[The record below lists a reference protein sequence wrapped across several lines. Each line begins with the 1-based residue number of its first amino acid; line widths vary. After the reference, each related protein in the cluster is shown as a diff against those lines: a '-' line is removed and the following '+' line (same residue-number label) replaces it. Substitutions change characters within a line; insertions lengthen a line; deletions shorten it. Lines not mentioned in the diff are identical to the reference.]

1 MTIRLLVPFLSL
13 FLSAFL
19 MFAAIGL
26 TNLIIPLRA
35 GAEGWGAG
43 TIGLIGMTQAIA
55 FTAACFL
62 MPLQIRRVGHI
73 RTFAAIQTLL
83 AASIMLHG
91 LIVTPWAWALFRII
105 AGLAAAG
112 SYMVLESW
120 LNEKAD
126 AANRGFVLSAYL
138 MVTMTGLTAGQYAY
152 TLFELG
158 DGRLFQLTA
167 LLFGAALLPM
177 TLSISPSPAPPETVH
192 LDLKGL
198 FARSPVGFIGAFLSG
213 FLFGVWNYFAPLY
226 GQKIG
231 LSSIATATLVSAA
244 MVGGML
250 AQFPFGRLSDKID
263 RRYVMAMIGGVG
275 ACVCLVL
282 SLSAPETALF
292 NTIGTLM
299 IGMALFPSYSI
310 AVAHT
315 NDYANPDEFVQVSG
329 SLLITYG
336 IGTMVGPVIGGQL
349 FGIIGPVGLFVS
361 LGMIFLIYG
370 AYAYWRTT
378 QRQAIAPDERDD
390 FQAVPVTP
398 FQTQQVYELDPRQD
412 DAVQA
417 GDTAERSVGNGFTA

>member
-1 MTIRLLVPFLSL
+1 MTIRLLAPFLSL

-35 GAEGWGAG
+35 GAEGWTAG
-43 TIGLIGMTQAIA
+43 TIGLIGMAQAIA

-62 MPLQIRRVGHI
+62 MPMQIRRVGHI

-91 LIVTPWAWALFRII
+91 LIVTPWAWAFFRII

-138 MVTMTGLTAGQYAY
+138 MVTMIGLTAGQYAY

-177 TLSISPSPAPPETVH
+177 TLSISPSPVPPETVR

-198 FARSPVGFIGAFLSG
+198 FARSPVGFVGAFLSG

-226 GQKIG
+226 GQRIG
-231 LSSIATATLVSAA
+231 LSPIATATLVSAA

-250 AQFPFGRLSDKID
+250 AQFPFGRLSDRID

-275 ACVCLVL
+275 AIVCLVL
-282 SLSAPETALF
+282 SLSAPQTALL
-292 NTIGTLM
+292 NTLGTLM

-315 NDYANPDEFVQVSG
+315 NDHANPDEFVQVSG

-349 FGIIGPVGLFVS
+349 FSLIGPVGLFVS
-361 LGMIFLIYG
+361 LGFVFLAYG
-370 AYAYWRTT
+370 CYAYWRTT
-378 QRQAIAPDERDD
+378 QRAAIAPDDRDD

-398 FQTQQVYELDPRQD
+398 YQTQQVYELDPRQEENESD
-412 DAVQA
+412 GEATDVLADI
-417 GDTAERSVGNGFTA
+417 GR

>member
-1 MTIRLLVPFLSL
+1 MNYRLLAPFASL

-35 GAEGWGAG
+35 GVEGWSAG
-43 TIGLIGMTQAIA
+43 TIGVIGMAQAIA

-62 MPLQIRRVGHI
+62 MPVQIRRVGHI
-73 RTFAAIQTLL
+73 RTFAAIQTVL
-83 AASIMLHG
+83 AASIILHG
-91 LIVTPWAWALFRII
+91 LVVSPWAWALFRVL

-120 LNEKAD
+120 LNEKAEP
-126 AANRGFVLSAYL
+126 ANRGFVLSAYL
-138 MVTMTGLTAGQYAY
+138 IVTMVGLTAGQYAY
-152 TLFELG
+152 TLFEIG

-177 TLSISPSPAPPETVH
+177 TLSVSPSPVPPETVK
-192 LDLKGL
+192 LDLNGL
-198 FARSPVGFIGAFLSG
+198 FARSPVGFVGALLSG

-226 GQKIG
+226 GQRIG
-231 LSSIATATLVSAA
+231 LSSVATATLVSAA

-250 AQFPFGRLSDKID
+250 AQFPFGRLSDRID
-263 RRYVMAMIGGVG
+263 RRYVMAMIGAVG
-275 ACVCLVL
+275 AVVCLFL
-282 SLSAPETALF
+282 SMAAPQSALL
-292 NTIGTLM
+292 NMMGTLM

-315 NDYANPDEFVQVSG
+315 NDHANADEFVQVSG

-349 FGIIGPVGLFVS
+349 FSLIGPIGLFVS
-361 LGMIFLIYG
+361 LGTTFLAYG
-370 AYAYWRTT
+370 SYAYWRTT
-378 QRQAIAPDERDD
+378 RREAIAPEERDD

-412 DAVQA
+412 ESGPVEQEEAA
-417 GDTAERSVGNGFTA
+417 A